1 MDTLVGLPYILPLQ
15 TPTRPQLTTV
25 GYDEFQHY
33 KLHTA
38 LSVSQSTL
46 GNLDQPCL
54 ALDSL
59 ITVEGVLPQF
69 NSMSTNIQPVAYQ

>member
-1 MDTLVGLPYILPLQ
+1 MGPLLGLPCILPLQ

-25 GYDEFQHY
+25 GYDEVQHY
-33 KLHTA
+33 KLHTG

-59 ITVEGVLPQF
+59 ITFEGVVPQF
-69 NSMSTNIQPVAYQ
+69 NSISTNIQPVAYQ